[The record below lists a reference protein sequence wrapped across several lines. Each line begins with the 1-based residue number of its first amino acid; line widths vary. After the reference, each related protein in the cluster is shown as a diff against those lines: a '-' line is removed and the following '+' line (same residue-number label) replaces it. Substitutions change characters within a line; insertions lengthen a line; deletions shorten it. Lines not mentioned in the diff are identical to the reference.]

1 MRSTAAAARRRASIS
16 WGSLT
21 SRSGPMISDVVPK
34 RVEGRARWRATRNWA
49 QVRLPMAAVVRRA
62 EELGDDRDG
71 VVGLAPGP
79 DAEDVVA
86 DLDPGHLEGGNH
98 QRGHAVAG
106 HHQHGE
112 ALEGHGLVADQPGQ
126 VGADGEQAGVDPLL
140 GHGGPDP
147 GEAIGVH
154 RGEATGPSSPTR
166 TRLPRKWLTRPSRP
180 RR

>member
-1 MRSTAAAARRRASIS
+1 
-16 WGSLT
+16 
-21 SRSGPMISDVVPK
+21 MISEVVPK

-62 EELGDDRDG
+62 EELGDDGDG
-71 VVGLAPGP
+71 VVGLAPGT

-86 DLDPGHLEGGNH
+86 HLDPGHLEGGDD

-112 ALEGHGLVADQPGQ
+112 PLEGHGLVADQPGQ
-126 VGADGEQAGVDPLL
+126 VGPDGEQAGVDPLL

-154 RGEATGPSSPTR
+154 RGEATGPL
-166 TRLPRKWLTRPSRP
+166 LPHPNPAPPKAGSHDPAGRSR
-180 RR
+180 